1 MDVLFFLSSEHYL
14 IILRHPVFFY
24 YSWIPCIFL
33 KMFLETLYLFNYYY
47 TPCIFILIIPV
58 EQGLILGYLVT
69 VSIDT
74 ARFCSAHY
82 SSCLF
87 FAKIKDK
94 RFWEFSRFYFLLK
107 YCFSMN
113 TAFSKY
119 CSFVSFLLICIFIK
133 TSSKN
138 NNKNW

>member
-1 MDVLFFLSSEHYL
+1 MDVLSFLSSEHYL
-14 IILRHPVFFY
+14 LILRHPVFFY

-69 VSIDT
+69 VSRYGKILLRT
-74 ARFCSAHY
+74 LFIMS
-82 SSCLF
+82 F

-107 YCFSMN
+107 YFFSMN